1 MKEKGW
7 GDVSVKK
14 VLILLLAAVMVI
26 MVSGCGGAK
35 PAPAEP
41 APAEAPAAET
51 PAAAEETDSS
61 GLFQLMESSVDYMAK
76 GVSYDYVMTA
86 GGETIRTHYA
96 FKNGMVRFEGGAAG
110 AENIMITRDDGIYMI
125 NLAEKT
131 GFKMPKPEGADTG
144 TDGTGDLK
152 PEETMDRDAVKIIGS
167 EDVNGEPCHV
177 LTTKDTVAGYDMKMW
192 VHKKYGIMMRMEAET
207 AEGQMKIEITNL
219 KVGDVADSE
228 FEIPADVQ
236 MMEMP
241 VVPQS

>member
-1 MKEKGW
+1 MEEKTW
-7 GDVSVKK
+7 GDATVKRMWI
-14 VLILLLAAVMVI
+14 VLLALTVAI
-26 MVSGCGGAK
+26 MGAACGGAK
-35 PAPAEP
+35 PEPAEP
-41 APAEAPAAET
+41 APAEAPAAEA
-51 PAAAEETDSS
+51 PAATAETDNS

-76 GVSYDYVMTA
+76 GVSYDYEMTA

-110 AENIMITRDDGIYMI
+110 AESIMITRDDGIYMI

-144 TDGTGDLK
+144 ADGTGDMK
-152 PEETMDRDAVKIIGS
+152 PEETMDKDAVKIIGS

-192 VHKKYGIMMRMEAET
+192 VHKKYGIMMRMEAESP
-207 AEGQMKIEITNL
+207 EGQMKIEITNL
-219 KVGDVADSE
+219 KVGDVSDSE